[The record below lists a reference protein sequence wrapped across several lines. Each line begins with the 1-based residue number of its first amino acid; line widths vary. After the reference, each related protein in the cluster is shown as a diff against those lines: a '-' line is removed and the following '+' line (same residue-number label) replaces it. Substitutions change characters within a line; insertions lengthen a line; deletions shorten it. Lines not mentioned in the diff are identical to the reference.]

1 MSVVAPAVAAAA
13 ARALDERRDPRAV
26 RAADVGLDA
35 GHPGAQAGEAADALE
50 AGVGGDLDRRGAA
63 LGVAQAER
71 PALRLTDTIGALE
84 LTRSRPAWPG
94 RA

>member
-13 ARALDERRDPRAV
+13 ARALDERRDPRTV

-50 AGVGGDLDRRGAA
+50 AGVERVTLIVAVPRSESRRRN
-63 LGVAQAER
+63 VR
-71 PALRLTDTIGALE
+71 ALRLTDTMVP
-84 LTRSRPAWPG
+84 SY
-94 RA
+94 